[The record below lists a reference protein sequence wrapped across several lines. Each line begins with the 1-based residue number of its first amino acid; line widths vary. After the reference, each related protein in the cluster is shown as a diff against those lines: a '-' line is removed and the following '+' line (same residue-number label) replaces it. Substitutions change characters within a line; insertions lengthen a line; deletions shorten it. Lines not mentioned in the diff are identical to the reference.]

1 VADCTTCGATDQRDR
16 FCVNC
21 GAAIAAD
28 QSAASP
34 QAYPPPLPPP
44 SLTDTVLQSGGGDTA
59 EWGLVRQPA
68 DGQNPAFAQ
77 QSQFPTG
84 PALPPS
90 KPASAV
96 SRNRGWLVVT
106 GVFVAVLA
114 LGTAALLILQPWSN
128 KTNDQAVT
136 GSVLPSTAA
145 PPASATASSGS
156 QQSSASVPDTTA
168 AAPTATVTVVV
179 PAPAQPVPPAP
190 VTTTVQADPMGGP
203 NVPIG
208 CGSGYIV
215 QVASELDTAAFSGR
229 VAELRSSGTLPTGTK
244 WADTNSSCSIFT
256 SQSNVLVLYAGPFAS
271 PYDACPARLASPP
284 DAFIKGTTPDSS
296 SQYIS
301 CLCPA
306 AAGQLPPV
314 TTVGQQG
321 VWVGE
326 LQRVLG
332 SKLDYTIG
340 SINADPAT
348 GDPGRWGI
356 YTAET
361 AAAVGRFQNDN
372 GLAATSQ
379 VDGSTWAALQRASC

>member
-1 VADCTTCGATDQRDR
+1 MAECTTCGATGQRDR

-21 GAAIAAD
+21 GAAISAD
-28 QSAASP
+28 QSAETA
-34 QAYPPPLPPP
+34 QNYPVPPP
-44 SLTDTVLQSGGGDTA
+44 SLTDTGLQSGGADTA
-59 EWGLVRQPA
+59 QWGLVHPPA
-68 DGQNPAFAQ
+68 DDQRPPPFAQ
-77 QSQFPTG
+77 QPQFPAG
-84 PALPPS
+84 PAGPPA
-90 KPASAV
+90 KPASAI
-96 SRNRGWLVVT
+96 SRNRGWLIVAS
-106 GVFVAVLA
+106 VFVTVLA

-128 KTNDQAVT
+128 KTNDQAVI
-136 GSVLPSTAA
+136 GSGLPSTAA
-145 PPASATASSGS
+145 PPASATASNGS

-179 PAPAQPVPPAP
+179 PAEPVPPAP

-215 QVASELDTAAFSGR
+215 QVASELDTATFSGR

-244 WADTNSSCSIFT
+244 WADTGSSCSIFT
-256 SQSNVLVLYAGPFAS
+256 TQSNVLVLYAGPFAS

-306 AAGQLPPV
+306 SAGQLPSV

-340 SINADPAT
+340 SINADPAA